1 MVVKRVG
8 VWSFARMASL
18 IYAIIG
24 FIAGVII
31 AFVSLLGALGAAAH
45 EVPFLGAILG
55 AGAIFIL
62 PIFYGLVG
70 LIIFGGANSLAS
82 SGFVV
87 DDAYTTG
94 SETYS
99 TGGGSAGGG

>member
-8 VWSFARMASL
+8 VWSLAKMASL
-18 IYAIIG
+18 IYAIMG

-45 EVPFLGAILG
+45 EVPFLGAVFG
-55 AGAIFIL
+55 VGAIFIL

-70 LIIFGGANSLAS
+70 IIIGGLVGLVYNALAS
-82 SGFVV
+82 VV
-87 DDAYTTG
+87 
-94 SETYS
+94 
-99 TGGGSAGGG
+99 GGIELELE

>member
-1 MVVKRVG
+1 MVIRRVG
-8 VWSFARMASL
+8 VWSFARMAGL

-45 EVPFLGAILG
+45 EAPFLGAIFG
-55 AGAIFIL
+55 VGAIFIL

-70 LIIFGGANSLAS
+70 LIVGGLVGLVYNALAS
-82 SGFVV
+82 VV
-87 DDAYTTG
+87 
-94 SETYS
+94 
-99 TGGGSAGGG
+99 GGIELELE

>member
-8 VWSFARMASL
+8 VWSFAKMASL

-24 FIAGVII
+24 FIVGVII

-55 AGAIFIL
+55 AGAVFIL

-70 LIIFGGANSLAS
+70 LIIGGLVGLVYNALA
-82 SGFVV
+82 GVV
-87 DDAYTTG
+87 
-94 SETYS
+94 
-99 TGGGSAGGG
+99 GGIELELE